1 MFLVLWEFDVK
12 QGCEERFESVY
23 GPTGD
28 WARLFRLDPA
38 YQRTLLLRDPSRPRT
53 YVTLDFWA
61 SQDAYE
67 SFRQANLEA
76 YSALDEQCEELTSA
90 ERKIGAFEQI
100 SENP

>member
-1 MFLVLWEFDVK
+1 
-12 QGCEERFESVY
+12 
-23 GPTGD
+23 
-28 WARLFRLDPA
+28 
-38 YQRTLLLRDPSRPRT
+38 
-53 YVTLDFWA
+53 LDFWA

-76 YSALDEQCEELTSA
+76 YSALDEQCEEVTSA